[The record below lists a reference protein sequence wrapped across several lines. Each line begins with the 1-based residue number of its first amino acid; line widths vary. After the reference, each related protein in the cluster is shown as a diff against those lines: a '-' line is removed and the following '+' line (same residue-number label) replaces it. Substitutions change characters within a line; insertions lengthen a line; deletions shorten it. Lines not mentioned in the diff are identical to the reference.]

1 MVQRSGRRRSGGWR
15 RWAGRLA
22 WGLPL
27 LALLA
32 SVLPVLLLRWVDPP
46 TSAFMLAR
54 QFEARSGGQP
64 GFVLRH
70 RWVDWDALSPQLPIA
85 LVAAEDQRFPEHAG
99 FDFAAID
106 QALADNARGGRMRGA
121 STISQ
126 QVAKNL
132 FLWEQRSWLRK
143 AVEAWFTVL
152 IETLW
157 PKQRILE
164 VYANLAEFGNGVFG
178 AEAAARH
185 FFGKPAAELDATES
199 ARLAAVLPS
208 PRRYSVSAPG
218 PFVQQRTA
226 WIREQVLQLG
236 GPAYLAECCG
246 VPGSP
251 PAKD

>member
-1 MVQRSGRRRSGGWR
+1 MVQRSGWRGGGGGWR

-32 SVLPVLLLRWVDPP
+32 SALPVLLLRWVDPP

-64 GFVLRH
+64 DFELRH
-70 RWVDWDALSPQLPIA
+70 QWMDWDQLSPYLPIA

-132 FLWEQRSWLRK
+132 FLWERQSWLRK

-226 WIREQVLQLG
+226 WIREQALQLG
-236 GPAYLAECCG
+236 GPAHLAECCG
-246 VPGSP
+246 VPAGSP
-251 PAKD
+251 Q

>member
-1 MVQRSGRRRSGGWR
+1 MVQRSGRRRGGGWR

-54 QFEARSGGQP
+54 QFEAWSGGQSD
-64 GFVLRH
+64 FVLRY
-70 RWVDWDALSPQLPIA
+70 RWVDWDQLSPQLPIA

-99 FDFAAID
+99 FDFVAID